1 MSSYTFRK
9 FVFVKPNEAR
19 RTPAWGRDW
28 RGYLQLYGIS
38 PENRI
43 VSGFEVSIKE
53 GPKGLWT
60 QAHGDWSWQ
69 IKHYPSIMKAANA
82 LVSRYEGR
90 IREFFEQE
98 KLVETYPCR
107 KEVVINV

>member
-1 MSSYTFRK
+1 MASYTFRK
-9 FVFVKPNEAR
+9 FIFVKPNEAR

-28 RGYLQLYGIS
+28 RGYLQLFGKV
-38 PENRI
+38 EDRI
-43 VSGFEVSIKE
+43 LSGFEVSIKE
-53 GPKGLWT
+53 GPKGLWA
-60 QAHGDWSWQ
+60 QVHGDWRYQ
-69 IKHYPSIMKAANA
+69 LKRYPSIMKAANIF
-82 LVSRYEGR
+82 VSKYEGR